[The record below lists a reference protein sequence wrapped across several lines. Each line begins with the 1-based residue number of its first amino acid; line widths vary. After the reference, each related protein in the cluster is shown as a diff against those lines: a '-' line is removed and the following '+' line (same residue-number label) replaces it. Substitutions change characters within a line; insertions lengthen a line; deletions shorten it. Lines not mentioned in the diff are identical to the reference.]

1 MFTVLQILKNAGYP
15 YQLYQQ
21 QYEDVMTR
29 LKTSVHG
36 KQILDSTLFTL
47 IVPKQAYLTL
57 LTTIPNYL
65 FRLAMKLLNNT
76 KARIEASSDT
86 YPLYMVI
93 TDDYSKM
100 FNIKSI
106 TLDTVRMAIDNL
118 YTVTTIRAKLEELPV
133 IIDHFSSYDDI
144 AKSYPELLI

>member
-1 MFTVLQILKNAGYP
+1 
-15 YQLYQQ
+15 
-21 QYEDVMTR
+21 
-29 LKTSVHG
+29 
-36 KQILDSTLFTL
+36 
-47 IVPKQAYLTL
+47 
-57 LTTIPNYL
+57 
-65 FRLAMKLLNNT
+65 MKLLNNT

-100 FNIKSI
+100 YNITSI

-118 YTVTTIRAKLEELPV
+118 YTFTDIQFRLGELPV

-144 AKSYPELLI
+144 AKSHPELLI